1 MENALI
7 HNTGQ
12 HYTDTF
18 KNCNRHDENHRVEG
32 GTRTCDVP
40 LKAGPVLTS

>member
-7 HNTGQ
+7 HYIRQ
-12 HYTDTF
+12 HYTDTY
-18 KNCNRHDENHRVEG
+18 KKGNRHYENYRVEG

-40 LKAGPVLTS
+40 LNAGAVLTP